1 MHADFFTKALQGSLF
16 RQHRDFIM
24 NVDPSNYNEDHRSVL
39 RYDEQIGEPQAEVKT
54 DGQTRKDDIED
65 PTLYRTTLL
74 KHAEV
79 KQDDPCRDHSFSLS

>member
-1 MHADFFTKALQGSLF
+1 MTGDDKLRL
-16 RQHRDFIM
+16 
-24 NVDPSNYNEDHRSVL
+24 L

-65 PTLYRTTLL
+65 PTPYRTALL

-79 KQDDPCRDHSFSLS
+79 KQDDPCRDHSFSLR